1 MNFISVWV
9 QFHNLPLEYQY
20 LELVERMG
28 QLMGV
33 FERLDWED
41 NKPHNICFMRA
52 RVRIDPWSPVVLG
65 FILRLD
71 DAMQVRAHPQIM

>member
-41 NKPHNICFMRA
+41 NKPRNIHFMRA
-52 RVRIDPWSPVVLG
+52 RVHIDPWSLVVLG
-65 FILRLD
+65 FVLRLD
-71 DAMQVRAHPQIM
+71 DAMQVRAYPQIM